1 MTENPLSPEVLR
13 RIAERLKALAD
24 PTRLA
29 VLHSLQ
35 EGERCVGEVAEAV
48 GSSQANVSKH
58 LGVLRKAGLV
68 RSRRDGMNVYYAV
81 ADEAAF
87 QVCRLMCGV
96 VERRARRELDDVRSV
111 EPARRAANHGRPRA

>member
-96 VERRARRELDDVRSV
+96 VERRARRELDDVRSA